1 MFLAIL
7 VVVLLA
13 AAIHIARLPERG
25 SGQGG
30 RIALVYVLVGF
41 CGVPMLIL
49 SLLGLAAPERAVEL
63 FGVPGRNVQ
72 GGVAL
77 VFLAIS
83 VTAVMALRYRGA
95 YLIGPTVAWAVV
107 LGGGTFFH
115 LHDGSAATHGGALT
129 IFATHGLVALLLLAA
144 LIWSGLLTKGREG
157 GSGSGRPLRDDL

>member
-7 VVVLLA
+7 VAVLLA
-13 AAIHIARLPERG
+13 AAIPGARTSERG
-25 SGQGG
+25 RG
-30 RIALVYVLVGF
+30 RAGRLVLVYLLVGF

-49 SLLGLAAPERAVEL
+49 SLLGLAAPEHAVEL

-115 LHDGSAATHGGALT
+115 LHDGTVATHGGALV

-144 LIWSGLLTKGREG
+144 LVWSGLLNEVRQRGPEG
-157 GSGSGRPLRDDL
+157 GTPMRDGS